1 MKRRIVIAGFTL
13 AILILFAIVVMSI
26 LFPNERTIEEVHE
39 ATLLLEDGSTQPC
52 SVRFSGKLVSKPSG
66 SKLAGLHGL
75 SDGGI
80 FINDIRVVS
89 GYPFWDPNDI
99 YPLGAESGIFYLN
112 KDLSVFAAKVQ
123 TQMLFPD
130 LAPQTAYIVLNS
142 NTPEQY
148 QPILKMLKD
157 RAYK

>member
-1 MKRRIVIAGFTL
+1 MKRRIVISGCTL
-13 AILILFAIVVMSI
+13 AILILFAIIMVSI
-26 LFPNERTIEEVHE
+26 LFPNERAIEEIHE

-52 SVRFSGKLVSKPSG
+52 HVRFSGKLVSKSHG

-80 FINDIRVVS
+80 FINGIRVVS

-99 YPLGAESGIFYLN
+99 CPLRAESGIFYLN
-112 KDLSVFAAKVQ
+112 EDLSVFAAKVQ
-123 TQMLFPD
+123 TQMIFPD
-130 LAPQTAYIVLNS
+130 LVPQTAYIVLNS

-148 QPILKMLKD
+148 QPILEMLK
-157 RAYK
+157 